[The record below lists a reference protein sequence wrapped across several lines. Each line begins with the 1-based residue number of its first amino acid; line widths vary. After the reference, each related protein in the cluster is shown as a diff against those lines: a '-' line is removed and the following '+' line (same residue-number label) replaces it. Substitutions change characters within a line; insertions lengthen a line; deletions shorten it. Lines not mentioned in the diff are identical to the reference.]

1 MSHFGLKISKS
12 ESPDKTPYTVYYPHS
27 IPSTERKWIQPY
39 YQVISIDPARKNY
52 GFRIERRY
60 HNGWITPIVFD
71 KTAVESFEQEGDTI
85 ICNTYQVLTAF
96 LTKYEQFYDDCHF
109 IIIERQLPQ
118 NYKASRIAQHT
129 ISYFSIRTHNKPLLP
144 SIIEIDPKLKG
155 KILGAPKG
163 TTDKQLK
170 TWAIEKARE
179 LLSIRKDDFSL
190 QVLDHFRNKQDD
202 LSDTVCQA
210 EALFICWGLQPTCPP
225 PTSSPDDTLV
235 SVIRPITLS
244 LTPSIVI
251 SNIDDIVSMIHPI
264 NTQSIKNNTIVPV
277 PSVDISSFQ
286 NKGSHTQS
294 ISYKIQSTKQIEDTK
309 AVACP
314 KRHEVSPGGRS
325 AGSFTNT
332 VNLRSNPENIL
343 SFVQTAPIRAP
354 ATPISLNC
362 VLPREVKALQIEN
375 VQIENVQIENVQ
387 IENVQIENV
396 QIENVQI
403 EKVPVDSSN
412 LPNIP
417 VLPGIHNLLNTN
429 SMAATT
435 NNNIGNKFQS
445 DNPVRQMP
453 ITLTIL
459 K

>member
-1 MSHFGLKISKS
+1 MSHFGLKINKS

-27 IPSTERKWIQPY
+27 IQSTERRWVQPY

-85 ICNTYQVLTAF
+85 ICNTYQVLTSF

-163 TTDKQLK
+163 ITDKQLK
-170 TWAIEKARE
+170 TWAVEKARE

-190 QVLDHFRNKQDD
+190 QVLNHFRNKQDD

-225 PTSSPDDTLV
+225 PSSIPDD
-235 SVIRPITLS
+235 SPISCIEPITLS

-251 SNIDDIVSMIHPI
+251 SNIDDIASMIHPI
-264 NTQSIKNNTIVPV
+264 NTRSFNQLVSV
-277 PSVDISSFQ
+277 PSSKDST
-286 NKGSHTQS
+286 N
-294 ISYKIQSTKQIEDTK
+294 KIQLQDTTQ
-309 AVACP
+309 CI
-314 KRHEVSPGGRS
+314 HS
-325 AGSFTNT
+325 GSD
-332 VNLRSNPENIL
+332 NIL
-343 SFVQTAPIRAP
+343 SFVQNPPIRNP
-354 ATPISLNC
+354 VSPISLNC
-362 VLPREVKALQIEN
+362 VT
-375 VQIENVQIENVQ
+375 
-387 IENVQIENV
+387 
-396 QIENVQI
+396 
-403 EKVPVDSSN
+403 
-412 LPNIP
+412 PNIP
-417 VLPGIHNLLNTN
+417 ALPGIHNLLHTN
-429 SMAATT
+429 SISTT
-435 NNNIGNKFQS
+435 NPYKLQS
-445 DNPVRQMP
+445 DGTFKQTP